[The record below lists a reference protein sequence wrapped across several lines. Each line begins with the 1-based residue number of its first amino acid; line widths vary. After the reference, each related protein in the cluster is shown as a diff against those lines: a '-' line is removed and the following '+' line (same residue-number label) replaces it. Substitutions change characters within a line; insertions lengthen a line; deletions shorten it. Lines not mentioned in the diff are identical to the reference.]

1 MATKEININV
11 TTKGASVKAK
21 KNLAH
26 TTMKRI
32 KITSNGPLTTKGGV
46 RGPVLRPYMESIFNI
61 RNMLVRDRATIIEIL
76 KDGSELQ
83 LNAENY
89 MLDNNEVVEAVKQEA
104 PTDEIPEDTNSEEI
118 PLKDVVT
125 PVSPAP
131 AETVD
136 LSNNEEVVPD
146 KIPEDAK
153 PEEVSL
159 DNNETEMETAAG
171 NYSNKNKKNRKNR

>member
-1 MATKEININV
+1 MGTKEININV
-11 TTKGASVKAK
+11 ATKGASVKAK

-61 RNMLVRDRATIIEIL
+61 RNMLVRDRATVIEIL

-89 MLDNNEVVEAVKQEA
+89 MLDNNEVIEVVKQEA
-104 PTDEIPEDTNSEEI
+104 PTDKISLE
-118 PLKDVVT
+118 DVVT

-136 LSNNEEVVPD
+136 LSDNEEVVPD

-159 DNNETEMETAAG
+159 DNDETEMDTVTG

>member
-1 MATKEININV
+1 MGTKEININV
-11 TTKGASVKAK
+11 STKGASVKAK

-89 MLDNNEVVEAVKQEA
+89 MLDNNEVIEAVKQEA
-104 PTDEIPEDTNSEEI
+104 PTNEI

-136 LSNNEEVVPD
+136 LSDNEEVVPD
-146 KIPEDAK
+146 KISEDAK

-159 DNNETEMETAAG
+159 DNNETGMDTVTG
-171 NYSNKNKKNRKNR
+171 NYSNKNNKKNRKNR

>member
-1 MATKEININV
+1 MGTKEININV
-11 TTKGASVKAK
+11 STKGASVKAK

-104 PTDEIPEDTNSEEI
+104 PMNEI

-136 LSNNEEVVPD
+136 LSDNEEVVPD
-146 KIPEDAK
+146 KISEDAK

-159 DNNETEMETAAG
+159 DNNETEMDTVTG
-171 NYSNKNKKNRKNR
+171 NYSNKNNKKNRKNR

>member
-1 MATKEININV
+1 METKEININV
-11 TTKGASVKAK
+11 ATKGASVKAK

-61 RNMLVRDRATIIEIL
+61 RNMLVRDRATVIEIL

-89 MLDNNEVVEAVKQEA
+89 MLDNNEVIEVVKQEA
-104 PTDEIPEDTNSEEI
+104 PTDKISLE
-118 PLKDVVT
+118 DVVT

-131 AETVD
+131 AEAVD
-136 LSNNEEVVPD
+136 LSGNEEVVPD

-159 DNNETEMETAAG
+159 DNDETEMDTVTG

>member
-104 PTDEIPEDTNSEEI
+104 PTDEIP
-118 PLKDVVT
+118 LKNVVT

-136 LSNNEEVVPD
+136 LSNNKEVVPD

-159 DNNETEMETAAG
+159 DNNETEMETATG
-171 NYSNKNKKNRKNR
+171 NYSNKNKKNRRNR

>member
-104 PTDEIPEDTNSEEI
+104 PTDEIP
-118 PLKDVVT
+118 LKNVVT

-136 LSNNEEVVPD
+136 LSNNKEVVPD

>member
-104 PTDEIPEDTNSEEI
+104 PTDEIP
-118 PLKDVVT
+118 LKNVVT

>member
-1 MATKEININV
+1 MGTKEININV
-11 TTKGASVKAK
+11 ATKGASVKAK

-46 RGPVLRPYMESIFNI
+46 RGPVLRPYMESVFNI

-76 KDGSELQ
+76 KNGSELQ

-104 PTDEIPEDTNSEEI
+104 VTDKIPS
-118 PLKDVVT
+118 KDVVT

-131 AETVD
+131 AEAVD
-136 LSNNEEVVPD
+136 LSDNEEVIPD
-146 KIPEDAK
+146 KISEDAK

-159 DNNETEMETAAG
+159 DNNETEMEKATG

>member
-104 PTDEIPEDTNSEEI
+104 PTDEIP
-118 PLKDVVT
+118 LKDVVT

-146 KIPEDAK
+146 KIPED
-153 PEEVSL
+153 EFFIFSGDYV
-159 DNNETEMETAAG
+159 D
-171 NYSNKNKKNRKNR
+171 R

>member
-104 PTDEIPEDTNSEEI
+104 PTDEIP
-118 PLKDVVT
+118 LKDVVT

>member
-104 PTDEIPEDTNSEEI
+104 PTDEIP
-118 PLKDVVT
+118 LKDVVT

-159 DNNETEMETAAG
+159 DNNETEMETATG

>member
-104 PTDEIPEDTNSEEI
+104 PTDEIP
-118 PLKDVVT
+118 LKDVVT

-159 DNNETEMETAAG
+159 DNNETEMETDTG

>member
-1 MATKEININV
+1 MGTKEININV
-11 TTKGASVKAK
+11 STKGASVKAK

-89 MLDNNEVVEAVKQEA
+89 MLDNNEVIEVVKQEA
-104 PTDEIPEDTNSEEI
+104 PTDKISLE
-118 PLKDVVT
+118 DVVT

-136 LSNNEEVVPD
+136 LSGNEEVVPD
-146 KIPEDAK
+146 KIPEDDK

-159 DNNETEMETAAG
+159 DNDETEMDTVTG

>member
-1 MATKEININV
+1 MGTKEININV

-104 PTDEIPEDTNSEEI
+104 PTNEI

-125 PVSPAP
+125 PLSPAP

-136 LSNNEEVVPD
+136 LSDNEEVVPD
-146 KIPEDAK
+146 KISEDAK

-159 DNNETEMETAAG
+159 DNNETEMDTVTG
-171 NYSNKNKKNRKNR
+171 NYSNRNKKNRKNR

>member
-1 MATKEININV
+1 MATREININV

-89 MLDNNEVVEAVKQEA
+89 MLDNNEVVEAVKQEV
-104 PTDEIPEDTNSEEI
+104 PTDKI

-159 DNNETEMETAAG
+159 DNNETEMETATG

>member
-1 MATKEININV
+1 M
-11 TTKGASVKAK
+11 
-21 KNLAH
+21 
-26 TTMKRI
+26 R
-32 KITSNGPLTTKGGV
+32 V
-46 RGPVLRPYMESIFNI
+46 RG
-61 RNMLVRDRATIIEIL
+61 RATIIEIG

-104 PTDEIPEDTNSEEI
+104 PTDEIP
-118 PLKDVVT
+118 LKNVVT

-136 LSNNEEVVPD
+136 LSNNKEVVPD

-159 DNNETEMETAAG
+159 DNNETEMETATG
-171 NYSNKNKKNRKNR
+171 NYSNKNKKNRRNR

>member
-1 MATKEININV
+1 MATKEVNINV

-104 PTDEIPEDTNSEEI
+104 PTDEIP
-118 PLKDVVT
+118 LKDVVT